1 MEIIK
6 HIDEM
11 QKRQEAVRLK
21 GKKIAFVPTMGFLHK
36 GHESLLVEGRK
47 RADDLVLSIFV
58 NPTQFAQNEDLS
70 TYPKNIEGD
79 LAIAERNGVD
89 AVFLPDNTEVYRGGH
104 QTYVNLENLPNY
116 LCGLSR
122 PGHFRG
128 VATVVSKLFN
138 IVKPHV
144 AVFGQK
150 DFQQLAIIRQMTK
163 DLNFDIEIVGIPT
176 LREHDGLAMSSR
188 NSYLNAEQ
196 RQTALCLIKSL
207 QNALDLVKNGETNP
221 EEIIRYSSEIIASY
235 PETSVDYLAICDPVS
250 LETVSVISGPVL
262 FAMAVKVGSTRL
274 IDNMIIEP

>member
-11 QKRQEAVRLK
+11 QKRQEAIRLK
-21 GKKIAFVPTMGFLHK
+21 GKKIAFVPTMGFLHR
-36 GHESLLVEGRK
+36 GHESLLVEGKK

-89 AVFLPDNTEVYRGGH
+89 AVFLPDNTEVYRKGH

-128 VATVVSKLFN
+128 VSTVVAKLFN

-163 DLNFDIEIVGIPT
+163 DLNFDIEIVGVPT
-176 LREHDGLAMSSR
+176 LREQDGLAMSSR

-207 QNALDLVKNGETNP
+207 QNAKVLVKNGETNP

-235 PETSVDYLAICDPVS
+235 PETSIDYLAVCDPVS
-250 LETVSVISGPVL
+250 LETVSVINGPVL

-274 IDNMIIEP
+274 IDNMILEP

>member
-11 QKRQEAVRLK
+11 QKRQEAIRLK
-21 GKKIAFVPTMGFLHK
+21 GKKIAFVPTMGFLHR
-36 GHESLLVEGRK
+36 GHESLLVEGKK

-163 DLNFDIEIVGIPT
+163 DLNFDIEIVGVPT

-221 EEIIRYSSEIIASY
+221 EEIIRNSSEIIASY
-235 PETSVDYLAICDPVS
+235 PETSIDYLAVCDPVS

-274 IDNMIIEP
+274 IDNMILEP

>member
-11 QKRQEAVRLK
+11 QKRQEAIRLK

-79 LAIAERNGVD
+79 LAIAERNGAD

-163 DLNFDIEIVGIPT
+163 DLNFDIEIVGVPT

-221 EEIIRYSSEIIASY
+221 EEIIRNSSEIIASY
-235 PETSVDYLAICDPVS
+235 PETSIDYLAVCDPVS

-274 IDNMIIEP
+274 IDNMILEP